1 MDIDIKVLL
10 KEMVDAD
17 GSDLF
22 LTFGAPPSMKAFGK
36 MVPMREERFAEGD
49 VRHPRARRAL
59 RQDGRARTRAGCHL
73 RAGHS

>member
-22 LTFGAPPSMKAFGK
+22 LTYDAAPSMKAFGK
-36 MVPMREERFAEGD
+36 MVPMR
-49 VRHPRARRAL
+49 
-59 RQDGRARTRAGCHL
+59 
-73 RAGHS
+73 